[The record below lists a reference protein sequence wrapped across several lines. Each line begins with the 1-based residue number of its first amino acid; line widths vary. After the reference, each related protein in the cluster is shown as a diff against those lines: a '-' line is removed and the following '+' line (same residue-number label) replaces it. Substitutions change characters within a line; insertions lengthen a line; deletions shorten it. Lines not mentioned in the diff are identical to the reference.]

1 MHKKNIVII
10 QQTNQV
16 IFALRF
22 NLKPYEI
29 SLFKPY
35 LVLNGQKLSE
45 VIEVM
50 LYLINVYQS
59 SLNRC
64 LICIIGILA
73 FNTFPSVHPDYIA
86 FRTRKQGPGML
97 LSAFFGG
104 VPARLTNTQSDMPY
118 SGPFSKNS
126 LFPLFWVLRPSTCM
140 PRFASL
146 RLLTRNEYGYPFNYN
161 SMARTKPSTFFPRL
175 WFIYSWCYFW
185 PKDSTCFGIRFPRI
199 YYANRSDNNGIPSSG
214 MFTSVCLMDL
224 NATMAVDLCSWMADF
239 ECVFK
244 WKLLNANIY
253 LLSVIKALFCVGG
266 RS

>member
-1 MHKKNIVII
+1 M
-10 QQTNQV
+10 
-16 IFALRF
+16 FD
-22 NLKPYEI
+22 
-29 SLFKPY
+29 
-35 LVLNGQKLSE
+35 LS
-45 VIEVM
+45 
-50 LYLINVYQS
+50 
-59 SLNRC
+59 
-64 LICIIGILA
+64 IIGILA

-175 WFIYSWCYFW
+175 WLFIPDAIFGEKIRRVLVSDF
-185 PKDSTCFGIRFPRI
+185 PVSTTPIGATTMESHLLGCLR
-199 YYANRSDNNGIPSSG
+199 PS
-214 MFTSVCLMDL
+214 
-224 NATMAVDLCSWMADF
+224 
-239 ECVFK
+239 
-244 WKLLNANIY
+244 
-253 LLSVIKALFCVGG
+253 ALWI
-266 RS
+266 